1 MKTTT
6 LTTRV
11 DPDIKAQAEATVAP
25 LGITLSQAV
34 NIFLH
39 RLIAEGGL
47 PFDLRQPRYDKE
59 VEAAMREVDDIL
71 AHRVQAKTYS
81 SVDEMM
87 DDLEDGST
95 DD

>member
-11 DPDIKAQAEATVAP
+11 DPEIKAAAEATVAP

-39 RLIAEGGL
+39 RVIAEGGL
-47 PFDLRQPRYDKE
+47 PFDLRQPRYDKQ
-59 VEAAMREVDDIL
+59 VAAAMKEVDDIL
-71 AHRVQAKTYS
+71 AHRVQAKTYA

-87 DDLEDGST
+87 DDLEDASK
-95 DD
+95 DE

>member
-1 MKTTT
+1 MKTAT

-11 DPDIKAQAEATVAP
+11 DPKIKAEAEATVAP

-39 RLIAEGGL
+39 RLVADGGL
-47 PFDLRQPRYDKE
+47 PFAMRQPRYDTE

-71 AHRVQAKTYS
+71 AGRVPARRYAT
-81 SVDEMM
+81 VDELM
-87 DDLEDGST
+87 DDLQGDPEHG
-95 DD
+95 

>member
-11 DPDIKAQAEATVAP
+11 DPEIKAEAEATVAP

-47 PFDLRQPRYDKE
+47 PFDMRQPRYDKE
-59 VEAAMREVDDIL
+59 TEKAMKEVDDIL
-71 AHRVQAKTYS
+71 AHRVLAKTYS

-87 DDLEDGST
+87 DDLENTSADE
-95 DD
+95 